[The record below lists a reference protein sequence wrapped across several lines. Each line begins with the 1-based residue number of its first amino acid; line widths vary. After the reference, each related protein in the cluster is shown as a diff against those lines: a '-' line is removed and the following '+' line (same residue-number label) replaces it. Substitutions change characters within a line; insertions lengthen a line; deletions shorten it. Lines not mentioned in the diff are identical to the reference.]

1 VSQRSSNHEWSRL
14 VRFLR
19 EVRQELAGVTW
30 PTRKEVI
37 VYSIVVLVTVI
48 ALSMFVF
55 ALDFLFSKLVVTL
68 FGEFRGP

>member
-1 VSQRSSNHEWSRL
+1 MSKWFSNHQWSRL

-37 VYSIVVLVTVI
+37 AYTIVVLVTVI
-48 ALSMFVF
+48 ALSMFVS
-55 ALDFLFSKLVVTL
+55 ALDFPFSKLVVTL
-68 FGEFRGP
+68 FGQ